1 MRLND
6 PLYDSFEFDGVVY
19 PLDLSFNKVLDTFD
33 CLRDDL
39 LSDLDKVQSCV
50 GIITGNFDVE
60 FSLAIDLWL
69 HIRKHFIDS
78 QEDDEVQY
86 DRQGNPMPQI
96 KNEETGP
103 RLIDLEKDAEYI
115 YASFL
120 QAYGINLLKVQNQLS
135 WQEFK
140 ALLNSLPDNTVMQQ
154 IVQIRAWKPSS
165 GESSDYRQKMRQ
177 LQAKYRLDNGEEEE
191 DGS

>member
-69 HIRKHFIDS
+69 HIRKNFIDS

-103 RLIDLEKDAEYI
+103 RLMDLEKDAEYI

-177 LQAKYRLDNGEEEE
+177 LQAKYRLDDGEEEE